1 MNIYQINIIFLK
13 NQNVCEFFRPK
24 TVIKCV
30 YRYSADWKYQ
40 HPKTGSLIRSYTQL
54 TVIMVYFYLRL
65 KSKATLSS
73 LYWCVSEKKSTGN
86 SLAAFICDQKSINLN
101 HNWLT
106 EKNLYL
112 YNTNYIVTKWLIILK
127 IIFYVCKCY
136 ASACAV
142 CTKPTKSKWS
152 QQVKSFSF
160 WRQWH
165 FYFSYE
171 Y

>member
-1 MNIYQINIIFLK
+1 MFVNFSPQDCYQMRLQIFCWPK
-13 NQNVCEFFRPK
+13 N
-24 TVIKCV
+24 
-30 YRYSADWKYQ
+30 Q

-73 LYWCVSEKKSTGN
+73 LYWCVSGKKSTGN
-86 SLAAFICDQKSINLN
+86 SVAAFICDQKSINLN

-142 CTKPTKSKWS
+142 CTYKANEIEMIATSKTK
-152 QQVKSFSF
+152 
-160 WRQWH
+160 
-165 FYFSYE
+165 
-171 Y
+171 